1 VAAEPVAAQT
11 PDSPGCVVA
20 DDGDIVCPT
29 MEIQGRLRL
38 SPEVLFQREAL
49 GYRLDALRMSFLD
62 EIETSVEQPPF

>member
-1 VAAEPVAAQT
+1 
-11 PDSPGCVVA
+11 
-20 DDGDIVCPT
+20 
-29 MEIQGRLRL
+29 L